1 MACRLHFLT
10 RGLPPF
16 QAPELKGMVADE
28 CRLVS
33 ASVWSQTTWLWSVLC
48 AGPVSG
54 DPQVGGKSPRPRRSH
69 SPAGDRP
76 GDLEDAWSVCLPPDN
91 PPVCSLWPCPARIC
105 WDRGTAAP
113 HLPALCQAPPSHV
126 RKTPDVDGLGMAS
139 MFFPTPPGSRP
150 CSRVSPFPAPPLWWT
165 NSCWPTSCSPK
176 FRPPK
181 SVFGNSA
188 SSLVPRSPGCFLIAF
203 CVWTTVF
210 LNTSH
215 AHQPFRTSRMKTVSY
230 LSLHRTGAQHTSWW
244 INEWSSVE
252 ALT

>member
-1 MACRLHFLT
+1 MACCLHFLT

-16 QAPELKGMVADE
+16 QAHELKGMVADE

-54 DPQVGGKSPRPRRSH
+54 DPQFGGKSPRPRRSH

-126 RKTPDVDGLGMAS
+126 RKLPDVDGLGMAS

-150 CSRVSPFPAPPLWWT
+150 CSRVSPFPAPH
-165 NSCWPTSCSPK
+165 
-176 FRPPK
+176 
-181 SVFGNSA
+181 FGELTPA
-188 SSLVPRSPGCFLIAF
+188 GPHPVPRSLDPLK
-203 CVWTTVF
+203 VF
-210 LNTSH
+210 SEIL
-215 AHQPFRTSRMKTVSY
+215 PPL
-230 LSLHRTGAQHTSWW
+230 LSLGLRGVSW
-244 INEWSSVE
+244 
-252 ALT
+252 